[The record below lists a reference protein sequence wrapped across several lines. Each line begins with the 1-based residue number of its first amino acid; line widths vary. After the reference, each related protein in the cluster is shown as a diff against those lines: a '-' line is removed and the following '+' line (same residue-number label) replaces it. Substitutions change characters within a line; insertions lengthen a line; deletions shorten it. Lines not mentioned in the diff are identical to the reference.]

1 VRIPVAGVETPEKA
15 SDIKRNAQTKE
26 AAMGQRELGEESQ
39 RKIAIEMFLDTWD
52 KAADIGV
59 SAEVLA
65 EVLIYLAVT
74 DLVDDRGE
82 EWTADIVGDLPDRIL
97 GGEFTL
103 EGGEAD

>member
-1 VRIPVAGVETPEKA
+1 
-15 SDIKRNAQTKE
+15 
-26 AAMGQRELGEESQ
+26 MGQQALGEESQ

-52 KAADIGV
+52 KAADFGV

-82 EWTADIVGDLPDRIL
+82 EWTADIVSELPDRIL

-103 EGGEAD
+103 EAGEAD

>member
-1 VRIPVAGVETPEKA
+1 MGAHVE
-15 SDIKRNAQTKE
+15 E
-26 AAMGQRELGEESQ
+26 AAMGQRGLGEESQ

-52 KAADIGV
+52 KAADYGV
-59 SAEVLA
+59 TAEILA

-82 EWTADIVGDLPDRIL
+82 EWAADIVSELPDRIR

-103 EGGEAD
+103 ENEAD

>member
-1 VRIPVAGVETPEKA
+1 
-15 SDIKRNAQTKE
+15 
-26 AAMGQRELGEESQ
+26 MGQRQLGEESQ
-39 RKIAIEMFLDTWD
+39 RKIAIEMFLETWD

-59 SAEVLA
+59 TPEVLA

-82 EWTADIVGDLPDRIL
+82 EWTADIVSELPDRIL

-103 EGGEAD
+103 EGSEAD

>member
-1 VRIPVAGVETPEKA
+1 
-15 SDIKRNAQTKE
+15 
-26 AAMGQRELGEESQ
+26 MGQRELGEESQ

-52 KAADIGV
+52 KAAEYGV
-59 SAEVLA
+59 SAEILA

-82 EWTADIVGDLPDRIL
+82 EWAADVVGELPDRIL

-103 EGGEAD
+103 VGGEAD

>member
-1 VRIPVAGVETPEKA
+1 
-15 SDIKRNAQTKE
+15 
-26 AAMGQRELGEESQ
+26 MGQRGLGEESQ

-52 KAADIGV
+52 KAADYGV
-59 SAEVLA
+59 TAEILA

-82 EWTADIVGDLPDRIL
+82 EWAADIVSELPDRIR

-103 EGGEAD
+103 ENEAD